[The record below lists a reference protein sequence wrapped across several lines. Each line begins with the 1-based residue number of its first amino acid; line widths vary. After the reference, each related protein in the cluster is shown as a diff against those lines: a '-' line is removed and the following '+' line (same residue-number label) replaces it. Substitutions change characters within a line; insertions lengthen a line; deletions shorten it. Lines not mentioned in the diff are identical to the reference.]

1 MPVRYKPKLDRLFY
15 IPISIALVL
24 SLGAT
29 ALCIVYYAPFGLA
42 VMILCD
48 LLVLYFLISAFVGYV
63 ELREETLFIKFGF
76 FFKKEVPYNKIRRVE
91 KCRKIYSESIVS
103 LKGSLEHIDIRYN
116 TYDVVTV
123 SVVDNDALFAEIDRR
138 RAEGA

>member
-1 MPVRYKPKLDRLFY
+1 MPVRYKPKFDRLFY

-29 ALCIVYYAPFGLA
+29 ALCAVYYAPFGLA

-48 LLVLYFLISAFVGYV
+48 LLVLYLLISAFVGYV

-76 FFKKEVPYNKIRRVE
+76 FLKKEIAYNSIRRVE

-103 LKGSLEHIDIRYN
+103 LKSSLEHIDIRYN
-116 TYDVVTV
+116 KYDVVSV
-123 SVVDNDALFAEIDRR
+123 SVVDNDALIEKIEKR
-138 RAEGA
+138 RAER

>member
-29 ALCIVYYAPFGLA
+29 ALSIVYYAPFGLA

-48 LLVLYFLISAFVGYV
+48 LVVLYFLISAFVGYV

-103 LKGSLEHIDIRYN
+103 LKGALEHIDIRYN

-123 SVVDNDALFAEIDRR
+123 SVVDNDALIAEIDRR

>member
-1 MPVRYKPKLDRLFY
+1 MPCRYNPKFDRLFY

-29 ALCIVYYAPFGLA
+29 ALTVVYFAPFGLA

-48 LLVLYFLISAFVGYV
+48 LLVSYFLVSAFVGYV
-63 ELREETLFIKFGF
+63 ELREETVFIKFGF
-76 FFKKEVPYNKIRRVE
+76 FLKKEIPYNKIRRVE
-91 KCRKIYSESIVS
+91 RCRKIYSESIVS

-116 TYDVVTV
+116 TYDVVSV
-123 SVVDNDALFAEIDRR
+123 SVVDNDALIAEIEKRR
-138 RAEGA
+138 SEKK

>member
-1 MPVRYKPKLDRLFY
+1 MPVRYKPKFDRLFY

-29 ALCIVYYAPFGLA
+29 ALCAVYSAPFGLA

-48 LLVLYFLISAFVGYV
+48 LLVLYLLISAFVGYV

-76 FFKKEVPYNKIRRVE
+76 FLKKEIAYNSIRRVE
-91 KCRKIYSESIVS
+91 KCRKVYSESIVS
-103 LKGSLEHIDIRYN
+103 LKSSLEHIDIRYN
-116 TYDVVTV
+116 KYDVVSV
-123 SVVDNDALFAEIDRR
+123 SVVDNDALIEEIEKR
-138 RAEGA
+138 RAER